1 MSSGIAHKPYP
12 NIFEIPFNFKSTLII
27 ASTPQVMRTLKKPID
42 CNTQSKLFDTFSQTI
57 GM

>member
-27 ASTPQVMRTLKKPID
+27 ASTPQVMQVFRGSVFRTVPD
-42 CNTQSKLFDTFSQTI
+42 R
-57 GM
+57 